1 MSKDQVQ
8 FICQSCGY
16 RSPKWLGR
24 CPECQNWDT
33 FAAESV
39 SRPEKP
45 RKKSGSSPIPFPEIQ
60 ADGEVRIQSGI
71 EEVDRVLGGGIVPGS
86 VILIGGD
93 PGIGKSTLILQIMNQ
108 LARQKIRCLYVSGEE
123 SAAQVRLR
131 GERLGVESPLLY
143 LYPETALEPV
153 LVQFSSFSPQVA
165 TVDSIQS
172 VNSEELESP
181 PGSFSQLRT
190 VVDGLVSAAKTDG
203 FALFLIGHV
212 TKEGAIAGPKLIEH
226 LVDTVL
232 YLEGDS
238 SSPYRIL
245 RAVKNRFGSTN
256 EIGVFEMTESSLA
269 EVKNPS
275 AAFLAERPLGAPG
288 SAVTASLEGTR
299 PVLVEI
305 QALTSPTPFGIPR
318 RNVTGLDPNRLNLLI
333 AVLDKRGGLA
343 LSGQDIFANAAGGI
357 RVTEPAS
364 DLALAAALASSFSG
378 IPVDPDAIF
387 FGEIGLAGEIRGVTR
402 PEIRIQ
408 EARRL
413 GFKSCFLPL
422 SNQNRLQ
429 YTDQNLKVTGVKN
442 ISDFLTAL
450 FPGKGNHRR

>member
-1 MSKDQVQ
+1 
-8 FICQSCGY
+8 
-16 RSPKWLGR
+16 
-24 CPECQNWDT
+24 
-33 FAAESV
+33 
-39 SRPEKP
+39 
-45 RKKSGSSPIPFPEIQ
+45 
-60 ADGEVRIQSGI
+60 
-71 EEVDRVLGGGIVPGS
+71 
-86 VILIGGD
+86 
-93 PGIGKSTLILQIMNQ
+93 
-108 LARQKIRCLYVSGEE
+108 
-123 SAAQVRLR
+123 
-131 GERLGVESPLLY
+131 
-143 LYPETALEPV
+143 
-153 LVQFSSFSPQVA
+153 
-165 TVDSIQS
+165 
-172 VNSEELESP
+172 
-181 PGSFSQLRT
+181 
-190 VVDGLVSAAKTDG
+190 
-203 FALFLIGHV
+203 
-212 TKEGAIAGPKLIEH
+212 
-226 LVDTVL
+226 
-232 YLEGDS
+232 
-238 SSPYRIL
+238 
-245 RAVKNRFGSTN
+245 
-256 EIGVFEMTESSLA
+256 MTESSLA

-378 IPVDPDAIF
+378 IPVEPDAIF

>member
-1 MSKDQVQ
+1 MSKDKVQ

-16 RSPKWLGR
+16 RSPKWIGR
-24 CPECQNWDT
+24 CPECQGWDT
-33 FAAESV
+33 FAAESI

-45 RKKSGSSPIPFPEIQ
+45 RGKSGSVPIPFPEIQ
-60 ADGEVRIQSGI
+60 ADGEARIKTGI

-108 LARQKIRCLYVSGEE
+108 LARQKTKCLYVSGEE

-131 GERLGVESPLLY
+131 GERLGVDSPLLY
-143 LYPETALEPV
+143 LYPETSLEPV
-153 LVQFSSFSPQVA
+153 LAQFSSFSPQVA

-190 VVDGLVSAAKTDG
+190 VVDGLVSAAKTGG

-226 LVDTVL
+226 MVDTVL

-343 LSGQDIFANAAGGI
+343 LSGQDIFTNAAGGI

-378 IPVDPDAIF
+378 IPVDPDTIF
-387 FGEIGLAGEIRGVTR
+387 FGEIGLAGEIRGVTQ

-408 EARRL
+408 ESRRL
-413 GFKSCFLPL
+413 GFKGCFLPL

-429 YTDQNLKVTGVKN
+429 YNDKNFHLTGVKN
-442 ISDFLTAL
+442 ISDFLTVL
-450 FPGKGNHRR
+450 FPGKGKQR

>member
-131 GERLGVESPLLY
+131 GERLGVDSPLLY

>member
-1 MSKDQVQ
+1 
-8 FICQSCGY
+8 
-16 RSPKWLGR
+16 
-24 CPECQNWDT
+24 
-33 FAAESV
+33 
-39 SRPEKP
+39 
-45 RKKSGSSPIPFPEIQ
+45 
-60 ADGEVRIQSGI
+60 
-71 EEVDRVLGGGIVPGS
+71 VD
-86 VILIGGD
+86 
-93 PGIGKSTLILQIMNQ
+93 
-108 LARQKIRCLYVSGEE
+108 
-123 SAAQVRLR
+123 
-131 GERLGVESPLLY
+131 SPLLY
-143 LYPETALEPV
+143 LYPETSLEPV
-153 LVQFSSFSPQVA
+153 LAQFSSFSPQVA

-190 VVDGLVSAAKTDG
+190 VVDGLVSAAKTGG

-226 LVDTVL
+226 MVDTVL

-275 AAFLAERPLGAPG
+275 AAFLSERPLGAPG

-299 PVLVEI
+299 PLLVEI
-305 QALTSPTPFGIPR
+305 QALTSPTPFGMPR

-343 LSGQDIFANAAGGI
+343 LSGQDIFTNAAGGI

-364 DLALAAALASSFSG
+364 DLALAAALASSYSG
-378 IPVDPDAIF
+378 IPVDPDTIF
-387 FGEIGLAGEIRGVTR
+387 FGEIGLAGEIRGVTQ

-408 EARRL
+408 ESRRL
-413 GFKSCFLPL
+413 GFKGCFLPL

-429 YTDQNLKVTGVKN
+429 YNDKNFQVTGVKN
-442 ISDFLTAL
+442 ISDFLTVL
-450 FPGKGNHRR
+450 FPGKGKQR